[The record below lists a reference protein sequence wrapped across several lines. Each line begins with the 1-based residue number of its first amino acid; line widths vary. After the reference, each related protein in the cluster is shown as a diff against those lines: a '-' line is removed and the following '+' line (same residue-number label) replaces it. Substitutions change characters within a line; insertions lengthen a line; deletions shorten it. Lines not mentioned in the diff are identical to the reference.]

1 MNKVDIRNLDPK
13 TKNYIKNLEHTI
25 DIQNELIEAQEKIIH
40 YQKMQIEQQQKYVQK
55 VQDSLDHLKTIEKE
69 R

>member
-1 MNKVDIRNLDPK
+1 MDIRNLDPK

-25 DIQNELIEAQEKIIH
+25 DIQNELIEAQETIIH

>member
-1 MNKVDIRNLDPK
+1 MDIRNLDPK

-25 DIQNELIEAQEKIIH
+25 DIQNELIEAQKKIIH

-55 VQDSLDHLKTIEKE
+55 VQASLDHLKTIEKE

>member
-1 MNKVDIRNLDPK
+1 MDIRNLDPK

-55 VQDSLDHLKTIEKE
+55 VQASLDHLKTIEKE

>member
-1 MNKVDIRNLDPK
+1 MDIRNLDPK
-13 TKNYIKNLEHTI
+13 TKNYIKDLEHTI

-40 YQKMQIEQQQKYVQK
+40 YQKIQIEQQQEYVQK
-55 VQDSLDHLKTIEKE
+55 VQDSLDHLKTIGKE

>member
-1 MNKVDIRNLDPK
+1 MDIRNLDPK

>member
-1 MNKVDIRNLDPK
+1 MDIRNLDPK

-25 DIQNELIEAQEKIIH
+25 DIQNELIEAQQKIIH

>member
-1 MNKVDIRNLDPK
+1 MDKVDIRNLDPK

-55 VQDSLDHLKTIEKE
+55 VQASLDHLKTIEKE

>member
-25 DIQNELIEAQEKIIH
+25 DIQNELIEAQETIIH

-55 VQDSLDHLKTIEKE
+55 VQASLDHLKTIEKE